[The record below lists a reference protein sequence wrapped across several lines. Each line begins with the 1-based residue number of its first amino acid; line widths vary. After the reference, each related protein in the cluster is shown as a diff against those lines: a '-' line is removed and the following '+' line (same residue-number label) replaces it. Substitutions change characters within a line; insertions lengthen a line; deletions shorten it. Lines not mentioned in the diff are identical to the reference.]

1 MAHRRLLLW
10 TSQRVALVGVLLE
23 VQVVI
28 LFRRERKGPGPR
40 GYRARGAGATR
51 PTPDAVDDAW
61 YQSKARLRRPAAV
74 DARRP
79 ARAQRIQKLGS
90 PLGCSPWAAPRREC
104 IFRRRISSWAASAAT
119 MADYG
124 RWTTSSSAIG
134 AYWRKKER
142 QQKLETQRRR
152 QRAREVLAHQANK
165 ECALA
170 ASFYS
175 LRVVRVGIARH
186 VHVASMAP
194 RATPSTRCPTQI
206 STRTCSS
213 APWA

>member
-1 MAHRRLLLW
+1 
-10 TSQRVALVGVLLE
+10 
-23 VQVVI
+23 
-28 LFRRERKGPGPR
+28 
-40 GYRARGAGATR
+40 
-51 PTPDAVDDAW
+51 
-61 YQSKARLRRPAAV
+61 
-74 DARRP
+74 
-79 ARAQRIQKLGS
+79 
-90 PLGCSPWAAPRREC
+90 
-104 IFRRRISSWAASAAT
+104 

-134 AYWRKKER
+134 AYWKKKER
-142 QQKLETQRRR
+142 QQKLEAQRRR

-165 ECALA
+165 ECSLA

-186 VHVASMAP
+186 VHVVSMAP
-194 RATPSTRCPTQI
+194 RAAPSTRCPTQI

>member
-1 MAHRRLLLW
+1 
-10 TSQRVALVGVLLE
+10 
-23 VQVVI
+23 
-28 LFRRERKGPGPR
+28 
-40 GYRARGAGATR
+40 
-51 PTPDAVDDAW
+51 
-61 YQSKARLRRPAAV
+61 
-74 DARRP
+74 
-79 ARAQRIQKLGS
+79 
-90 PLGCSPWAAPRREC
+90 
-104 IFRRRISSWAASAAT
+104 

-134 AYWRKKER
+134 AHWRKKER
-142 QQKLETQRRR
+142 LQKLETQRRR